1 MLTRIVKNNNITML
15 NPHEKKIIILLNDL
29 NKIVIKTLYEEK
41 KKLIEVKYKFEISAG
56 SLFKIGNSMACH
68 ESAHA
73 ICSHEYALNDKQN
86 EFKIHRPLIL
96 IEDTRVLVLP
106 IQRAVPFRGY

>member
-41 KKLIEVKYKFEISAG
+41 KKTY
-56 SLFKIGNSMACH
+56 
-68 ESAHA
+68 
-73 ICSHEYALNDKQN
+73 
-86 EFKIHRPLIL
+86 
-96 IEDTRVLVLP
+96 
-106 IQRAVPFRGY
+106 